1 MKKNEA
7 SITSLISAYARVYH
21 AQNEPSPIFSDFAA
35 GKLFTDEEY
44 RNIGDYIAG
53 GVDFFAPELK
63 ETGAS
68 RDEIISHIVKNDL
81 APTPVCRAAY
91 CEEALKTA
99 VRTGTEQYVILGAGL
114 DTFAFRNPEFL
125 ARHKVYEVDHPLT
138 QADKRKRLSR
148 AGFEESEN
156 HIFVPVD
163 LEKGEL
169 ASALEAAGFD
179 RRKKTFF
186 SLLGVS
192 YYIGKSETADFLR
205 ALSSLSSDGST
216 LLFDYASAG
225 IFLSDVPR
233 VTRMLGMAK
242 AGGEEMRSSYDYFS
256 MEQLLSDAGFLVYE
270 LLTPRDIE
278 KRFIQGKVKDM
289 RAFENINYIQAV
301 KKAY

>member
-1 MKKNEA
+1 MPHTAKK
-7 SITSLISAYARVYH
+7 
-21 AQNEPSPIFSDFAA
+21 PS
-35 GKLFTDEEY
+35 
-44 RNIGDYIAG
+44 
-53 GVDFFAPELK
+53 
-63 ETGAS
+63 
-68 RDEIISHIVKNDL
+68 
-81 APTPVCRAAY
+81 
-91 CEEALKTA
+91 
-99 VRTGTEQYVILGAGL
+99 
-114 DTFAFRNPEFL
+114 
-125 ARHKVYEVDHPLT
+125 
-138 QADKRKRLSR
+138 KRLSR

-156 HIFVPVD
+156 HIFVPAD

-169 ASALEAAGFD
+169 ASALETVGFD

-205 ALSSLSSDGST
+205 TLSSLSSDGSA

-242 AGGEEMRSSYDYFS
+242 AGGEEMRSSYDHFS

-278 KRFIQGKVKDM
+278 KRFIQGKVKNM
-289 RAFENINYIQAV
+289 HAFENINYIQAV